1 MTATVS
7 FNTYINAR
15 NSWINGIALAYVF
28 GGYGVSL
35 VLISASAWY
44 WNLVGVGLLLHTLL
58 WAAYFVHE
66 LMHGNIFRRP
76 GDNEAVGQLLL
87 FLTGS
92 CYCRYR
98 DLARFHLAHHKNR
111 ADFSPFSLAQFLQ
124 SLPKPILHLL
134 IALEWLYFP
143 AVNLLLRWLTIL
155 SPFLDH
161 RRSDE
166 RFRTATLLLVRGS
179 LFAALA
185 WYSPRAV
192 VLYFFVYLCFINL
205 LRFVDCFQHTYKVFQ
220 FGQKI
225 PQFSLEYEE
234 ANTFS
239 NVISVRWRWLNL
251 LLLNFGYH
259 NAHHRVMRCPWY
271 LLPKLD
277 AQLYPDNYRQ
287 RVTLPQLVRNYHRFR
302 IERLFNGQGSVSSG
316 ETGLELSD
324 FVGGV
329 GVSFLVLREPLSW
342 INDD

>member
-1 MTATVS
+1 MTATVT

-15 NSWINGIALAYVF
+15 NSWINGIAFAYVF

-35 VLISASAWY
+35 VLIGASAWY
-44 WNLVGVGLLLHTLL
+44 WNLAGVGLLLHTLL

-66 LMHGNIFRRP
+66 LMHGNIFRRS

-124 SLPKPILHLL
+124 SLPKPVLHL
-134 IALEWLYFP
+134 IIGLEWLYFP
-143 AVNLLLRWLTIL
+143 AVNLLLRWLTIV
-155 SPFLDH
+155 SPFLDQ

-166 RFRTATLLLVRGS
+166 RVRTATLLLVRGC

-192 VLYFFVYLCFINL
+192 GLYFFTYLCFINI
-205 LRFVDCFQHTYKVFQ
+205 LRFVDCFQHTYEVFQ
-220 FGQKI
+220 FGQTI
-225 PQFSLEYEE
+225 PKFSLEYEE

-239 NVISVRWRWLNL
+239 NVVSVRWRWLNL

-277 AQLYPDNYRQ
+277 AQLYSHNYRQ

-302 IERLFNGQGSVSSG
+302 IHRLFNGQGSVSSG
-316 ETGLELSD
+316 DGLILDD

-342 INDD
+342 LNND